1 MITPY
6 SGNTTSLKFGTP
18 TWANFFI
25 FIQWQLVGADGII
38 APTSACPVFSC
49 KFMRNI
55 LLLMILFLVSCTST
69 KLLYERFDYEISNY
83 DIANVDT
90 LVDIGCGYAYNDR
103 YISSK
108 FQKLHFILE
117 DLPKD
122 IWGNDLEK
130 ALIEYVK
137 NSTIA
142 PAFGTNSK
150 IVIGTTDSIPLQ
162 SGQYE
167 RVLCRITLHEFSN
180 REKMI
185 SELIRIL
192 SPTGTLI
199 IVEKISSYEGE
210 LDKSCK
216 QRYLTKENVIK
227 AFSNLKLVDTIPLHP
242 LSKKGFLF
250 KFTK

>member
-1 MITPY
+1 
-6 SGNTTSLKFGTP
+6 
-18 TWANFFI
+18 
-25 FIQWQLVGADGII
+25 
-38 APTSACPVFSC
+38 
-49 KFMRNI
+49 MRNI

-167 RVLCRITLHEFSN
+167 RVLCRITLHGKPSSKYILFS
-180 REKMI
+180 
-185 SELIRIL
+185 LF
-192 SPTGTLI
+192 TGH
-199 IVEKISSYEGE
+199 YFA
-210 LDKSCK
+210 
-216 QRYLTKENVIK
+216 N
-227 AFSNLKLVDTIPLHP
+227 
-242 LSKKGFLF
+242 KK
-250 KFTK
+250 TYA